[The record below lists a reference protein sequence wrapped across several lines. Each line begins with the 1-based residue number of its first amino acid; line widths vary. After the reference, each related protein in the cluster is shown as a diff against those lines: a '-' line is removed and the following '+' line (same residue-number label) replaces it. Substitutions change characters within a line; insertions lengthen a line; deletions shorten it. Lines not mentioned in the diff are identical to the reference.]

1 VAAVRW
7 RWSFA
12 LTLAVVAVLLPTAAP
27 VARAAEELRLTA
39 NTTYRIDPGNAVVRV
54 RIDVK
59 ATNLKPNSVRRTA
72 TQVITT
78 RYYYDRLLFNIQRE
92 ARSVRASSDGSSLR
106 VSAETKTNHRLLTV
120 RIPNLNF
127 RQTRSIR
134 IEYDLP
140 SGKPRSSGD
149 IRVGAAFT
157 TFTAWAWGDP
167 GRSTVRVVMPKGFT
181 DKGYGE
187 TLMVAE
193 EDGRIVMSS
202 GTIKDPG
209 GWYAV
214 IIADRPSALTD
225 VRVGTADSPI
235 VIQAWPEDTVWR
247 DQVSRVLDDG
257 VPVLQELIEL
267 EWPVTGDLTVTEVHS
282 PLLEGYAGIYESLT
296 DEIRISEDLDA
307 QTILHEASHAWFDR
321 AFVDERWITEGLAE
335 EYAARA
341 RAELGLKG
349 PADPEPADREGTAA
363 FPLDDWPQPGRI
375 DDKET
380 AAREDYGYAASWT
393 VMREIVDEAGEEGMR
408 AVFHAIAQRTIPY
421 VGDRAPETGGRSTD
435 WRQFLDLVQEVG
447 GADGAEA
454 LFRTWVVPATA
465 NTDLTARGAARH
477 DYHALEAAGGE
488 WAPPYLVRENLWLW
502 EFREATVGMT
512 AAAEVLADRDALTAV
527 SARLGVSTPND
538 LETRFEEAIV
548 TQTLDEVE
556 VELEHRA
563 AVAETLIA
571 TRDQLAAPRTPLA
584 DLGMAGEL
592 PTAGLDAGLAAYTAG
607 DLDGALAGAAATSAL
622 LVSAE
627 ETGKGRAIAIGAAV
641 VGLLVLLL
649 VAIWLLRR
657 RRRRRALGVAVVVAP
672 PAVAGAVPDADVD
685 AWSAPFAGTDVAD
698 PGAAPDSPTTL
709 AATPDPAAVG
719 ADPPP
724 AVSPPAPGVDPD

>member
-1 VAAVRW
+1 VTNRVAAARW
-7 RWSFA
+7 RWSLA

-27 VARAAEELRLTA
+27 VARAAEELRLSA

-92 ARSVRASSDGSSLR
+92 ARSVRASSGGSSLR
-106 VSAETKTNHRLLTV
+106 VSAETKTDHRLLTV
-120 RIPNLNF
+120 RMPNLDF

-134 IEYDLP
+134 IEFDLP
-140 SGKPRSSGD
+140 GGKPRSSGD

-187 TLMVAE
+187 TLKVAE

-202 GTIKDPG
+202 GTIENPA

-225 VRVGTADSPI
+225 VRVGTAESPI
-235 VIQAWPEDTVWR
+235 VIQAWPEDTAWR
-247 DQVSRVLDDG
+247 DEVSEVLDEG

-267 EWPVTGDLTVTEVHS
+267 EWPVSGDLTVTEVHT

-307 QTILHEASHAWFDR
+307 HTILHEASHAWFDQ
-321 AFVDERWITEGLAE
+321 AFIDERWILEGLAE
-335 EYAARA
+335 EYASRA
-341 RAELGLKG
+341 RDKLVLEG
-349 PADPEPADREGTAA
+349 PGGPDPVKPDDAAA

-375 DDKET
+375 DDKAT
-380 AAREDYGYAASWT
+380 AAREDFGYAASWT
-393 VMREIVDEAGEEGMR
+393 VMREIVQEAGEERMR
-408 AVFHAIAQRTIPY
+408 SVFAAVAGRTIPY
-421 VGDRAPETGGRSTD
+421 VGDRPPETAGRRAD
-435 WRQFLDLVQEVG
+435 WRQFLDLVQELG
-447 GADGAEA
+447 GAEGADE
-454 LFRTWVVPATA
+454 LIRTWVVSAAATDA
-465 NTDLTARGAARH
+465 LDDRDAAREA
-477 DYHALEAAGGE
+477 YRALDDAGGE
-488 WAPPYLVRENLWLW
+488 WAVPYLVRERMWSW
-502 EFREATVGMT
+502 AFDEATDGIT
-512 AAAEVLADRDALTAV
+512 AASEVLDDRDALTAV
-527 SARLGVSTPND
+527 SARLGAASPDDVEARFEAAVSIPALDAIEVD
-538 LETRFEEAIV
+538 LE
-548 TQTLDEVE
+548 Q
-556 VELEHRA
+556 RA
-563 AVAETLIA
+563 EVAETLIS
-571 TRDQLAAPRTPLA
+571 TRDLVAAPRSLLA

-592 PTAGLDAGLAAYTAG
+592 PSAGLDAGLAAFTAG
-607 DLDGALAGAAATSAL
+607 DLDGALAGAATTSAVL
-622 LVSAE
+622 AGAE

-641 VGLLVLLL
+641 VGLLLLL
-649 VAIWLLRR
+649 VVAIWWLRR
-657 RRRRRALGVAVVVAP
+657 RRRPASAVAVVP
-672 PAVAGAVPDADVD
+672 

-698 PGAAPDSPTTL
+698 TGAGPDSPTTL
-709 AATPDPAAVG
+709 APTPDPTDAG
-719 ADPPP
+719 ADSPP
-724 AVSPPAPGVDPD
+724 ATSLPAPGVDPD